1 MCTGRNGTHNPG
13 CNSTMTCPDG
23 CLFDL
28 EADPGEYV
36 NVAAA
41 QPAAH
46 AALKARLAALQPSIF
61 APVRTG
67 GGTDKADQAASAR
80 GGCKSSGLVRF
91 SMLSQIS
98 RRSCGRL
105 GAIHLPVSCLQAP
118 RAVFSDR
125 SI

>member
-1 MCTGRNGTHNPG
+1 
-13 CNSTMTCPDG
+13 MTCPDG

-41 QPAAH
+41 QAAAH

-80 GGCKSSGLVRF
+80 GGCKSRSPAALSGFRCCRKSHGVLAADWGPF
-91 SMLSQIS
+91 IF
-98 RRSCGRL
+98 
-105 GAIHLPVSCLQAP
+105 P
-118 RAVFSDR
+118 
-125 SI
+125 

>member
-80 GGCKSSGLVRF
+80 GGCKSRSPAALSGLRCCRKSHGVLAADWGPF
-91 SMLSQIS
+91 IF
-98 RRSCGRL
+98 
-105 GAIHLPVSCLQAP
+105 P
-118 RAVFSDR
+118 
-125 SI
+125 